1 MSFGS
6 PNQLYRLNKQES
18 NQSMMLL
25 ISLRPE
31 GLKNLSMIRLELKKM
46 SYFNLLGI
54 ISKGMAD
61 LTTIYLMKN
70 NY

>member
-54 ISKGMAD
+54 ISKG
-61 LTTIYLMKN
+61 
-70 NY
+70 